1 MTSLSRTSRYS
12 GLCPCGKTKLCR
24 YTMTRGWQE
33 IPGIVCSHCP
43 SNDQVSFLKT
53 QIAYRNLSVDALKKK
68 LATAESN
75 VGKERKINDDLKEK
89 LATAESNVG
98 KERKINDDLKEKLA
112 AAEANYEQ
120 SESEISAA
128 KEAAS
133 ELAKEAASEL
143 AEERLERSML
153 ASIMEQKIVILGSAA
168 KRLKSAEEELA
179 KERQKNDELGKKL
192 VETQKIAFGHIFT
205 TGFKD
210 HARQVGLE
218 ILKNP
223 LCLYIGEDSFSDLAI
238 RLVKHVYGRLG
249 RDVVVGK

>member
-1 MTSLSRTSRYS
+1 MKS
-12 GLCPCGKTKLCR
+12 
-24 YTMTRGWQE
+24 
-33 IPGIVCSHCP
+33 
-43 SNDQVSFLKT
+43 
-53 QIAYRNLSVDALKKK
+53 K

-89 LATAESNVG
+89 LATAESNVR
-98 KERKINDDLKEKLA
+98 KERKINHDLKEKLA
-112 AAEANYEQ
+112 TAEANVRKERKINHDLKEKLATAEANYEQ

-128 KEAAS
+128 KEAA
-133 ELAKEAASEL
+133 ASEL
-143 AEERLERSML
+143 AEERLERSLL
-153 ASIMEQKIVILGSAA
+153 AREMGQKIVILGSAA
-168 KRLKSAEEELA
+168 SDMRAELA
-179 KERQKNDELGKKL
+179 KERQKNDELKKKL
-192 VETQKIAFGHIFT
+192 VATQKIAFEHAVFT